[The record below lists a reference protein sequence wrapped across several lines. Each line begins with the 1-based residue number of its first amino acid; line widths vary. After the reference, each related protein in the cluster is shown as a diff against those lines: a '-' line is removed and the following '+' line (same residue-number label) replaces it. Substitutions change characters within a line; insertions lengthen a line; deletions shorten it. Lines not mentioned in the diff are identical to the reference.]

1 MPSSRR
7 PRVTVAVPTHNRP
20 QLLGRSLASIAGQTF
35 TDFEVVVVNDG
46 GVDVSHVVAQRSDLD
61 IRLIDHGVN
70 RGRSAAYNTAIHAA
84 RGELLTWLADDDLYY
99 PHHIATNVAV
109 MDRLG
114 PGHAVYSHAIQVT
127 ESADGTALDRKV
139 TGARDFNADLL
150 KVTNFI
156 CAACVLVPTPLLQ
169 ELDGFDTSLDVL
181 EDWELWLRVAERVE
195 WHHVAVPT
203 AEYRMRDGRGN
214 STTREF
220 FRFHPALQRVY
231 EKHPLPAGS
240 PLQPLRDQML
250 AGSEGRLEAYGF
262 EFSVAVACG
271 TDPSAVMP
279 SLLSVVEVLQ
289 GENYEVV
296 LLVPQVDGWGP
307 LLASL
312 GGDVQTYA
320 VGDVPSGEAWGRA
333 MNRAAGRHVLL
344 IEAGEHLDP
353 GQVAAARSAPRGEA
367 VRAGRRPAAV
377 A

>member
-1 MPSSRR
+1 MPSSRH

-20 QLLGRSLASIAGQTF
+20 HLLGRSLASIAAQTCG
-35 TDFEVVVVNDG
+35 DLEVVVVNDG
-46 GVDVSHVVAQRSDLD
+46 GVDVSQVVAGRDDLD

-70 RGRSAAYNTAIHAA
+70 RGRSAACNSAIHAA
-84 RGELLTWLADDDLYY
+84 RGEFVTFLADDDLYY
-99 PHHIATNVAV
+99 PHHVATNIAAL
-109 MDRLG
+109 DRLG

-139 TGARDFNADLL
+139 TGARDFNGDLL

-156 CAACVLVPTPLLQ
+156 CAACIMAPTALLQ

-181 EDWELWLRVAERVE
+181 EDWELWLRVAERVQ

-203 AEYRMRDGRGN
+203 AEYRMREGHAN

-231 EKHPLPAGS
+231 EKHLLPVGS

-250 AGSEGRLEAYGF
+250 AGSESRLEAYGF

-271 TDPSAVMP
+271 PDPAAVMP
-279 SLLSVVEVLQ
+279 SLLNVVEVLEGQ
-289 GENYEVV
+289 NYEVV
-296 LLVPQVDGWGP
+296 LLVPQVDGWGA
-307 LLASL
+307 LLSSL

-320 VGDVPSGEAWGRA
+320 VGDVPSEEAWGRA

-344 IEAGEHLDP
+344 IEGGEHLDP
-353 GQVAAARSAPRGEA
+353 GLVAAARSAPRGAA
-367 VRAGRRPAAV
+367 VRAGRRPASV

>member
-7 PRVTVAVPTHNRP
+7 PRVSVAVPTHNRP
-20 QLLGRSLASIAGQTF
+20 QLLGRSLASLAAQTC

-46 GVDVSHVVAQRSDLD
+46 GVDISQVVTARSDLD
-61 IRLIDHGVN
+61 IRLINHDVN
-70 RGRSAAYNTAIHAA
+70 RGRSAACNTAIRAA
-84 RGELLTWLADDDLYY
+84 RGEFVTLLADDDLYY
-99 PHHIATNVAV
+99 PHHIATNLAAIEQ
-109 MDRLG
+109 LG

-127 ESADGTALDRKV
+127 ESADGTALERKV
-139 TGARDFNADLL
+139 TGARDFNGDLL

-156 CAACVLVPTPLLQ
+156 CAACVLVPTALLQ

-181 EDWELWLRVAERVE
+181 EDWELWLRVGERVE
-195 WHHVAVPT
+195 WHHVSVPT

-231 EKHPLPAGS
+231 EKHPLPVGS

-250 AGSEGRLEAYGF
+250 AGSESRLEAYGF
-262 EFSVAVACG
+262 DFSVAIACG
-271 TDPSAVMP
+271 SDPSIVVP
-279 SLLSVVEVLQ
+279 SLLNVVEVLE

-296 LLVPQVDGWGP
+296 LLVPQVDGWGE
-307 LLASL
+307 LLSSL

-320 VGDVPSGEAWGRA
+320 VGDLPSGEAWGRA

-353 GQVAAARSAPRGEA
+353 GQVAAARLAPRGAA
-367 VRAGRRPAAV
+367 VRAGRWPAPV